1 MKKLIAFVAIILFL
15 TCNQIV
21 VAQDSIAQDSVETVT
36 VADRSDL
43 SVMDSAISEIAQFA
57 EAEGLNED
65 DDDEMGVHQVLK
77 TKFIEGNPVFM
88 SFVAITL
95 IIGLT
100 FCIERIIYLT
110 LSEINTRKFL
120 AEVDGR
126 IAKGDINGA
135 KDLCRNTRGPVAS
148 LTYQGLLRIN
158 ESTESIERSLAAY
171 GSVLA
176 ANLEKGCSWISL
188 CISIAPS
195 LGFLG
200 TVIGMVMA
208 FDDIRLAS
216 DISASIVAE
225 GMQVALI
232 TTIFGIIAAVILQLF
247 YNYILSRIE
256 SITAQMEETAI
267 CMMDIIVKYKSN
279 AK

>member
-21 VAQDSIAQDSVETVT
+21 VAQDSFAQDSIETVT
-36 VADRSDL
+36 ADRSGM

-57 EAEGLNED
+57 EAEGLNEGEND
-65 DDDEMGVHQVLK
+65 GLGVHQVLK
-77 TKFIEGNPVFM
+77 TKFIEGNPLFM
-88 SFVAITL
+88 SFVAIAL

-158 ESTESIERSLAAY
+158 ESTELIERSLAAY